1 MSSQIGADI
10 LGLVE
15 AEDRSALLRFN
26 RDLLCGLYRHV
37 MLVDGNDDRG
47 IDVAIKY
54 ERRRGR

>member
-1 MSSQIGADI
+1 

-15 AEDRSALLRFN
+15 AEDRPSLLRFN
-26 RDLLCGLYRHV
+26 RDLLGGLYRHV

-54 ERRRGR
+54 ERRRGRRFMCS